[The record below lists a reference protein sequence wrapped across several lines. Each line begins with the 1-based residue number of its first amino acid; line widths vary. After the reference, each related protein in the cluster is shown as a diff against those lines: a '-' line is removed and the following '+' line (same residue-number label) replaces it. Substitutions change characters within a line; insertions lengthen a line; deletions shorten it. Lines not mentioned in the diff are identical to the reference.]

1 MSKIP
6 TDTAIFAAGCFW
18 GVEYMFKKVTGFI
31 DVISGYTGGFVE
43 NPTYEQVC
51 SGKTGHAESVLI
63 VYDPNIVSY
72 ESLVRYF
79 FEIHD
84 FSQENGQGPDIGEQ
98 YRSEIFC
105 INAEQKAIAEKVKDE
120 LINRGLKVVTKI
132 TKASEFYKAEDYHQN
147 YYEKTGKAPYCHFR
161 RRVFQSDYI
170 KFLV

>member
-18 GVEYMFKKVTGFI
+18 GVEYMFKKIEGVI
-31 DVISGYTGGFVE
+31 DVVSGYTGGFVE
-43 NPTYEQVC
+43 NPSYEQVC

-63 VYDPNIVSY
+63 VFDPNIVSY

-98 YRSEIFC
+98 YRSEIFY
-105 INAEQKAIAEKVKDE
+105 INKEQKAIAEKVKDE

-161 RRVFQSDYI
+161 RRVFQNDYI

>member
-18 GVEYMFKKVTGFI
+18 GVEYMFKKIEGVI
-31 DVISGYTGGFVE
+31 DVVSGYTGGFVE
-43 NPTYEQVC
+43 NPSYEQVC

-63 VYDPNIVSY
+63 VFDPNIVSY

-98 YRSEIFC
+98 YR
-105 INAEQKAIAEKVKDE
+105 
-120 LINRGLKVVTKI
+120 R
-132 TKASEFYKAEDYHQN
+132 
-147 YYEKTGKAPYCHFR
+147 
-161 RRVFQSDYI
+161 
-170 KFLV
+170 

>member
-1 MSKIP
+1 MNEIP

-18 GVEYMFKKVTGFI
+18 GVEYMFKKIAGVI
-31 DVISGYTGGFVE
+31 DVASGYTGGFVE
-43 NPTYEQVC
+43 NPSYEQVC

-98 YRSEIFC
+98 YRSEIFYL
-105 INAEQKAIAEKVKDE
+105 NEEQKAIAEKVKEE

-147 YYEKTGKAPYCHFR
+147 YYEKTGKSPYCHFR
-161 RRVFQSDYI
+161 RRVFKNDYI